1 MSNLSADTLAKSS
14 LTDAYVS
21 SQERVLNPELLDKT
35 LLERMPNP
43 TGWRLLVLPYKGKG
57 VTDGGI
63 VLTKKPWIRKV
74 WRLLLPM
81 S

>member
-63 VLTKKPWIRKV
+63 VLNQTNHG
-74 WRLLLPM
+74 
-81 S
+81 